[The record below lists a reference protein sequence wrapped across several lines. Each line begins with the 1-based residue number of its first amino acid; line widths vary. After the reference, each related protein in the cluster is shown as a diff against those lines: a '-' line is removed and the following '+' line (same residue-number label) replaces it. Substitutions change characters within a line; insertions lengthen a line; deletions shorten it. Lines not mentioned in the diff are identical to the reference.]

1 MKKGRVFAAVLCLVV
16 AVLTGCGQTKTPETV
31 TDTTVVVNKNG
42 SLTYYQVG
50 EFDKNYYNLDEL
62 TALVQEEAAKINASR
77 SAGSSDM
84 PVVVESVDYQTAG
97 SSRVVITYRFDG
109 GESFGRFT
117 EKYTEESYFYGTL
130 QEAADRGYLDGVT
143 LKDTKDGNPVSQ
155 EQMEKNGSARLI
167 ITDVKACF
175 YCPTRV
181 TWLSGGLSLG
191 EGGSVNTIGTEG
203 LVYIVFKK

>member
-1 MKKGRVFAAVLCLVV
+1 MRKGRVFAAVLCLAG
-16 AVLTGCGQTKTPETV
+16 AVLTGCGQTKTPETI

-50 EFDKNYYNLDEL
+50 EFDKNYYNLEEL
-62 TALVQEEAAKINASR
+62 TALAQEEAAKLNASR
-77 SAGSSDM
+77 SAEGSDM
-84 PVVVESVDYQTAG
+84 PVVVESVNYQTAG

-117 EKYTEESYFYGTL
+117 EEYTEESYFYGTL
-130 QEAADRGYLDGVT
+130 QEAADKGYLDGVT
-143 LKDTKDGNPVSQ
+143 LKDTKDGNTVSR

-181 TWLSGGLSLG
+181 IWLSDGLSPG
-191 EGGSVNTIGTEG
+191 EGGSVDTTGTKS